1 MSKNSA
7 NYNANPEVKP
17 DIELTVP
24 DDCAGLRLDQALARL
39 LPHFSRSRLARWV
52 RENQVTLDG
61 RSALPRQKVRAG
73 EKVSVVPAA
82 DPQALAYQ
90 PQDIPLNVIFEDE
103 TLLVID
109 KPAGLVVH
117 PGSGNWGGTLLNALL
132 KHAPQVANLPRAGI
146 VHRLDKDTSGV
157 LVVAKTLVAHTDLV
171 RQLQA
176 RSVTREYVAVVHGRV
191 ARDGTIDAPIGRHP
205 VSRTRMAV
213 VARGKPAVTH
223 YWIVE
228 RFGRATLLRCRL
240 ETGRTHQIRV
250 HLNSIGHPLIGDP
263 VYGTKKSLPIPGS
276 APFDRQALHAEKLV
290 LVHPATHRSRT
301 WRATL
306 PRDIRDLLSQLRE
319 TE

>member
-1 MSKNSA
+1 MSKISA
-7 NYNANPEVKP
+7 NYSANPEVKP
-17 DIELTVP
+17 GIEMTVP
-24 DDCAGLRLDQALARL
+24 DDCAGLRLDQALVRL

-73 EKVSVVPAA
+73 EKVSVVTAA
-82 DPQALAYQ
+82 EPQALAYQ
-90 PQDIPLNVIFEDE
+90 AQDIPLNVLFEDD
-103 TLLVID
+103 TLLVVD
-109 KPAGLVVH
+109 KPAGLVMH
-117 PGSGNWGGTLLNALL
+117 PGSGNWEGTLLNALL
-132 KHAPQVANLPRAGI
+132 KHAPPVANLPRAGI

-191 ARDGTIDAPIGRHP
+191 VRDGTVDAPIGRHP

-223 YWIVE
+223 YSIVE
-228 RFGRATLLRCRL
+228 RFSHATLLRCRL

-263 VYGTKKSLPIPGS
+263 VYGAKKSLPKRGGT
-276 APFDRQALHAEKLV
+276 PFGRQALHAEKLV
-290 LVHPATHRSRT
+290 LIHPATHRSRT
-301 WRATL
+301 WRAAL
-306 PRDIRDLLSQLRE
+306 PRDIRDLLSRLRE